1 LTVNNWFLGDKEF
14 IDLVKKNKDAAFAY
28 LVDSYSNKIYGTCVN
43 MVRHAED
50 AEDLV
55 QEVFTSVYLSIS
67 YFNGNSTL
75 STWIYAIALNKS
87 KEFIRNK
94 TRKKRQGTLTIL
106 DDTTDS
112 QIHSANVNFYHPG
125 VQLEDKERAEI
136 LFAAIDQLAENQREA
151 YLLSKVEGHSY
162 VEIAEMLEL
171 SVSSIES
178 LLFRAK
184 KRLKELLYDY
194 YHKN

>member
-1 LTVNNWFLGDKEF
+1 MGDKEF
-14 IDLVKKNKDAAFAY
+14 IDLVEQNKDAAFAY
-28 LVDSYSNKIYGTCVN
+28 LVDSYSGKIYGTCVN
-43 MVRHAED
+43 MVRHSED

-55 QEVFTSVYLSIS
+55 QEVFTSIYLSIS
-67 YFNGNSTL
+67 KFSGNSSL

-94 TRKKRQGTLTIL
+94 TRLKRQGTLTIL

-112 QIHSANVNFYHPG
+112 QVPTSSINFYHPG
-125 VQLEDKERAEI
+125 VQLEDKELAKI
-136 LFAAIDQLAENQREA
+136 LFSAIDQLADNQREA
-151 YLLSKVEGHSY
+151 YILSKVEGHSY
-162 VEIAEMLEL
+162 SEIAEMLEL

-184 KRLKELLYDY
+184 RRLKELLHDY
-194 YHKN
+194 YYKN